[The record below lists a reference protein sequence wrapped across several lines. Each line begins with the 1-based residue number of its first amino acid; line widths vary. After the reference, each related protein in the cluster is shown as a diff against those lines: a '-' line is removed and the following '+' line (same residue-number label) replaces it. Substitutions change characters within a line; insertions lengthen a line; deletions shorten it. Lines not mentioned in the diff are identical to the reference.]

1 MKILSFRDKKLEWN
15 ILILVILVMLT
26 VAMMWLLTMSFLKQ
40 MFTYTINLDGYY
52 KSYYLAKAWIELAL
66 TEIDNSKVWF
76 SNSILW
82 NDNIFTQ
89 NLCEGLDCSV
99 DLTISGRAKNLNN
112 YFWETGGCTTGNAF
126 TLSWW
131 ESFAL
136 PLFLQDTWISNAD
149 IVLWN
154 WSWNISNIV
163 SNIDNLKMK
172 APSDYHGRLTLSL
185 VFPDLSNQLE
195 YLYIETRKFDGN
207 MVEPFISKAIGS
219 ADFGD
224 RKLYLMVSN
233 PDEDPVSFC
242 FSSTDELPATKFY
255 VLSLWN
261 YQWKYVGM
269 QAIYAQP
276 IPSFMFNG
284 YHWAAW
290 NIPTE

>member
-1 MKILSFRDKKLEWN
+1 
-15 ILILVILVMLT
+15 
-26 VAMMWLLTMSFLKQ
+26 

-52 KSYYLAKAWIELAL
+52 KSYYLSKAWIELAL
-66 TEIDNSKVWF
+66 TEIDNSDVWF

-89 NLCEGLDCSV
+89 NLCEWLDCSV

-112 YFWETGGCTTGNAF
+112 YFWDEENCTSENAF

-136 PLFLQDTWISNAD
+136 PLFLQATWISNAD

-154 WSWNISNIV
+154 WESSSIADNIRNTLNMIKPDNIS
-163 SNIDNLKMK
+163 DNRK
-172 APSDYHGRLTLSL
+172 LTLSL
-185 VFPDLSNQLE
+185 VFPTLNEQLN
-195 YLYIETRKFDGN
+195 YLYIATEDFNDSIIYS
-207 MVEPFISKAIGS
+207 FIWNAVGS
-219 ADFGD
+219 SNLDND
-224 RKLYLMVSN
+224 KLYLMISN
-233 PDEDPVSFC
+233 PEEEPVSFC
-242 FSSTDELPATKFY
+242 FYSSADALPATKFY

-269 QAIYAQP
+269 QAIFAQP

-284 YHWAAW
+284 YHWAASQ
-290 NIPTE
+290 

>member
-1 MKILSFRDKKLEWN
+1 MKILSFREKKLEWN

-52 KSYYLAKAWIELAL
+52 KSYYLSKAWIELAL

-112 YFWETGGCTTGNAF
+112 YFWDDVNCTPENAF
-126 TLSWW
+126 TLEWW

-136 PLFLQDTWISNAD
+136 PLFLQDMWISNAD

-154 WSWNISNIV
+154 WDTSSIV
-163 SNIDNLKMK
+163 SNIRNTLRMTKPDNI
-172 APSDYHGRLTLSL
+172 SDGRQLTLSL
-185 VFPDLSNQLE
+185 VFPTLDDQLNN
-195 YLYIETRKFDGN
+195 LYIATEDFDDSMIYSFIWSALETSNLDNK
-207 MVEPFISKAIGS
+207 E
-219 ADFGD
+219 
-224 RKLYLMVSN
+224 LYLMVSN
-233 PDEDPVSFC
+233 PEESPVSFC
-242 FSSTDELPATKFY
+242 FSSSVDELPATKFY
-255 VLSLWN
+255 VLSVWN

-284 YHWAAW
+284 YHWAAL
-290 NIPTE
+290 TK